1 MSAVRKSTSGVW
13 THYTGQVQ
21 YIVHCILRIV
31 KYLPNTYCVQ
41 HMWACCTHMLLPIAY
56 PILWFVCL
64 PTCSYNALVAYSQ
77 QVATLRSTTLIFQFS
92 VLFLFK
98 LIFLFLGFACV
109 FNFVCSSILYSTKF
123 ARKKS
128 SIFFSPASLFM
139 ARFRDITISFDLVL
153 LLTL

>member
-1 MSAVRKSTSGVW
+1 MYSTCELV
-13 THYTGQVQ
+13 V
-21 YIVHCILRIV
+21 
-31 KYLPNTYCVQ
+31 
-41 HMWACCTHMLLPIAY
+41 HMLLPIAY

-64 PTCSYNALVAYSQ
+64 HTCSYNALVAYSQ

-109 FNFVCSSILYSTKF
+109 FNFVCSSILYCTKF

-128 SIFFSPASLFM
+128 SIFFPPRHFLWQDSEMCMRSYHFLWSCSASH
-139 ARFRDITISFDLVL
+139 ITVNL
-153 LLTL
+153 LLAQMSRSGNTHFYEVYLIL

>member
-1 MSAVRKSTSGVW
+1 MYSTCELV
-13 THYTGQVQ
+13 V
-21 YIVHCILRIV
+21 
-31 KYLPNTYCVQ
+31 
-41 HMWACCTHMLLPIAY
+41 HMLLPIAY

-77 QVATLRSTTLIFQFS
+77 QVATLRSTTSIFQFS

-109 FNFVCSSILYSTKF
+109 FNFVCSSILYCTKF

-128 SIFFSPASLFM
+128 SIFFPPASLFM
-139 ARFRDITISFDLVL
+139 ARFRDVHEILPFPLILFCFSHYSESFVSSDVKVRQYSFLWSIPHIIS
-153 LLTL
+153 TYHMGSSS

>member
-1 MSAVRKSTSGVW
+1 MYSTCELV
-13 THYTGQVQ
+13 V
-21 YIVHCILRIV
+21 
-31 KYLPNTYCVQ
+31 
-41 HMWACCTHMLLPIAY
+41 HMLLPKAY
-56 PILWFVCL
+56 PILCFVCL

-109 FNFVCSSILYSTKF
+109 FNFVCSSILYCTKF

-128 SIFFSPASLFM
+128 SIFFSPRVTFYGKIQRYYHFLWSCSASH
-139 ARFRDITISFDLVL
+139 ITVNL
-153 LLTL
+153 LLAQMSRSGNTHFYEVYLIL